1 MQILHEHYH
10 KEVSSKAVL
19 NARSALPS
27 KTKRTIHT
35 QEILRILRNCSR
47 QLPFE
52 VARTHVEEYVMRMQY
67 SGYDREFRAQVV
79 ESAVKAYERILEKDR
94 RGEEPLYRPRE
105 WRKVERAKTRR
116 ARKSEWFKGGK
127 KR

>member
-1 MQILHEHYH
+1 M
-10 KEVSSKAVL
+10 

-105 WRKVERAKTRR
+105 WRRCE
-116 ARKSEWFKGGK
+116 
-127 KR
+127 